1 MWVNWLD
8 LICTFFFSKMLT
20 SHKVIHSTVGY
31 GFGRYTGQRAVLYGS
46 RDSPTTYDDLQPND
60 DSATKWPVLLV
71 MHVPSFIS
79 FQAHQVVLAY
89 APAFWAG
96 ISNKFWSCRRRGQVS
111 DIMGTQHQWRFQIY
125 IYIFSCSSLPWGNRS
140 NLTYIFQM
148 GCNHQL
154 VNEDSGKKKTTKRA
168 IAFLQFFTIGNFYAN
183 LRLHM
188 GGFLSWNIVPE
199 GRSLGR
205 KVVQLS
211 FPLLHLCICS
221 ITMTGRWDLKM
232 VIGGNTTIWDQ
243 NQTQATCHVFEHPS
257 LKEDCIVILKEQ
269 FKIFKSIFLKKF
281 VRDRY
286 TIIPSP
292 PSS

>member
-1 MWVNWLD
+1 MFLASSA
-8 LICTFFFSKMLT
+8 SK
-20 SHKVIHSTVGY
+20 
-31 GFGRYTGQRAVLYGS
+31 R
-46 RDSPTTYDDLQPND
+46 
-60 DSATKWPVLLV
+60 TKWLWRMRPRSEQGYPTSSEAADEEVKLV
-71 MHVPSFIS
+71 TSWARNING
-79 FQAHQVVLAY
+79 
-89 APAFWAG
+89 AF
-96 ISNKFWSCRRRGQVS
+96 K
-111 DIMGTQHQWRFQIY
+111 Y
-125 IYIFSCSSLPWGNRS
+125 
-140 NLTYIFQM
+140 
-148 GCNHQL
+148 
-154 VNEDSGKKKTTKRA
+154 
-168 IAFLQFFTIGNFYAN
+168 NFYAN

>member
-1 MWVNWLD
+1 MSWGVKNTCFKAPGVSLGGSGVSIGGVRILRVRWFY
-8 LICTFFFSKMLT
+8 ICLLLGSGGVWIFIGSFK
-20 SHKVIHSTVGY
+20 
-31 GFGRYTGQRAVLYGS
+31 RYTS
-46 RDSPTTYDDLQPND
+46 RFVWFESCELIDSTWFVRSFSWNQV
-60 DSATKWPVLLV
+60 ATG
-71 MHVPSFIS
+71 
-79 FQAHQVVLAY
+79 Y
-89 APAFWAG
+89 
-96 ISNKFWSCRRRGQVS
+96 WSLDVEE
-111 DIMGTQHQWRFQIY
+111 FIY
-125 IYIFSCSSLPWGNRS
+125 IYISCSSLPWGNWS
-140 NLTYIFQM
+140 NLTYIFSD
-148 GCNHQL
+148 GL
-154 VNEDSGKKKTTKRA
+154 KSPTLENEDSGKKKTTKRA
-168 IAFLQFFTIGNFYAN
+168 INRSIPRKYIYIYAN

-188 GGFLSWNIVPE
+188 GGFLSWNRVPQ

-211 FPLLHLCICS
+211 FPLLHLCTCS
-221 ITMTGRWDLKM
+221 ITMTGRWHLKM

-243 NQTQATCHVFEHPS
+243 NQTQATCHLFEHPS

>member
-1 MWVNWLD
+1 MVLAAT
-8 LICTFFFSKMLT
+8 LASVQF
-20 SHKVIHSTVGY
+20 
-31 GFGRYTGQRAVLYGS
+31 YTALEIPRPLPESFMMAV
-46 RDSPTTYDDLQPND
+46 QPNG
-60 DSATKWPVLLV
+60 LC
-71 MHVPSFIS
+71 
-79 FQAHQVVLAY
+79 
-89 APAFWAG
+89 
-96 ISNKFWSCRRRGQVS
+96 FWSCMFLASSASKRAKWL
-111 DIMGTQHQWRFQIY
+111 WRMRPRSEQGYPTSSEAADEEVKLVTSWARNINVAFIY
-125 IYIFSCSSLPWGNRS
+125 IYISCSSLPWGNRS
-140 NLTYIFQM
+140 KLTYIFQM